1 MNPPGEIAVSIIMPA
16 YNSEQFIGEAIG
28 SVVQQTFTCWEL
40 LIIDDGS
47 TDRTSE
53 IAKSFAAQDDR
64 IKYIKL
70 ENNCGASTARN
81 TAMDI
86 AGGKYLAFL
95 DSDDTWFPKKLAVQ
109 VGFMEKN
116 NVLFSCTSY
125 RKIDE
130 HGTDLGQAVTARK
143 ILDYEGVLKRCPG
156 NSTVIFNTK
165 ILGKFSIPDIR
176 KRNDYALWLQVI
188 KKAGLLYGIQQPL
201 GCYRVRCNSLS
212 ARKIPLVAYQWKVY
226 RSIEKLPFGKSCRL
240 LLFLIG
246 RRLYHTSGD
255 FFRRIWP
262 ETALEGRR
270 TH

>member
-1 MNPPGEIAVSIIMPA
+1 MPA

-70 ENNCGASTARN
+70 ENNCGASTAGIPRWTSPEGNTLHFSTATIPGFLKNLPFRSVSWRKTMCFSAAPATGKLTN
-81 TAMDI
+81 TAQTW
-86 AGGKYLAFL
+86 AGGYR
-95 DSDDTWFPKKLAVQ
+95 
-109 VGFMEKN
+109 EKN
-116 NVLFSCTSY
+116 
-125 RKIDE
+125 
-130 HGTDLGQAVTARK
+130 
-143 ILDYEGVLKRCPG
+143 LDYEGVLKRCPG
-156 NSTVIFNTK
+156 NLNSYLQYQNPRKVFHPRHTEAKRLCPVASGDQEGRTTLWNPAAPRVLSGKMQFPVGQKNSPCGVSVESVPINRKTALRQ
-165 ILGKFSIPDIR
+165 ILPASALPDR
-176 KRNDYALWLQVI
+176 AQT
-188 KKAGLLYGIQQPL
+188 
-201 GCYRVRCNSLS
+201 LS
-212 ARKIPLVAYQWKVY
+212 HL
-226 RSIEKLPFGKSCRL
+226 
-240 LLFLIG
+240 
-246 RRLYHTSGD
+246 GD

>member
-109 VGFMEKN
+109 VSFMEKTTCISQAQ
-116 NVLFSCTSY
+116 VTQKSTSA
-125 RKIDE
+125 
-130 HGTDLGQAVTARK
+130 GQISGGRLPREK
-143 ILDYEGVLKRCPG
+143 SLI
-156 NSTVIFNTK
+156 TK
-165 ILGKFSIPDIR
+165 
-176 KRNDYALWLQVI
+176 
-188 KKAGLLYGIQQPL
+188 
-201 GCYRVRCNSLS
+201 
-212 ARKIPLVAYQWKVY
+212 AY
-226 RSIEKLPFGKSCRL
+226 
-240 LLFLIG
+240 
-246 RRLYHTSGD
+246 
-255 FFRRIWP
+255 
-262 ETALEGRR
+262 
-270 TH
+270 